1 MKNFQRLALLVL
13 ALLATFSLGCTISD
27 VTGRKEFIMISP
39 EEEIALGQQA
49 GPEIE
54 KEFNDKVPNERL
66 QQYMANVG
74 GKLAKVS
81 DRSMPYEFAL
91 LASEIPNG
99 FALPGGKIYV
109 TAGLMSHM
117 TNERQLA
124 AVLAHEVVH
133 VADKHSVKGLQR
145 QMGAEILAELAGA
158 AVGGDKAQTA
168 QAAAQI
174 ATGVANLKYSRGDES
189 TADAVGVEYMVRAG
203 YNPWGMVELLELLQS
218 LSNAERGLFGDF
230 FATHPLT
237 SKRIA
242 EARDIVQ
249 KEYSQFSAVTPDP
262 HEQDFMRMRS
272 LLISTLKD

>member
-1 MKNFQRLALLVL
+1 MKRYRRSALIVL
-13 ALLATFSLGCTISD
+13 MLGLTFSIGCTRSA
-27 VTGRKEFIMISP
+27 VTGKKEVILISS

-54 KEFNDKVPNERL
+54 KEFGDKVPNQNL
-66 QQYMANVG
+66 QRYVAAVG
-74 GKLAKVS
+74 GKLADVS
-81 DRSMPYEFAL
+81 DRPMPYEFAL
-91 LASEIPNG
+91 LSSEVPNG

-145 QMGAEILAELAGA
+145 QMGAAILVDLVGM
-158 AVGGDKAQTA
+158 AVGGDKAQSA
-168 QAAAQI
+168 EAAAELGAGI
-174 ATGVANLKYSRGDES
+174 VNLRYSRDDES
-189 TADAVGVEYMVRAG
+189 TSDAVGVRYMVRAG

-218 LSNAERGLFGDF
+218 LSNAEPGLFGDM

-237 SKRIA
+237 SKRID
-242 EARDIVQ
+242 EVRDIVRT
-249 KEYSQFSAVTPDP
+249 EHSQFSPTTPDP
-262 HEQDFMRMRS
+262 REQDFLKMRQV
-272 LLISTLKD
+272 LIDTLGN